1 MPELPEV
8 ETTVRALRAPLVGRT
23 LTHVRNYWPGHIARP
38 SLPELKKRIRG
49 RRVEAIGRRGKY
61 LVFSLSERE
70 APWSQARGASQQNVF
85 LPEKADHSATATSQG
100 TQAFSRETLIIHL
113 KMTGHLSVVDKDQPV
128 QKHVHTIFAL
138 ANGQELRFRDQRK
151 FGRVYLVHD
160 PEEVLGKLGPEPLE
174 SSFTVEV
181 LQERFKRRKR
191 ALKPLLLDQGFI
203 AGIGN
208 IYADEA
214 LFYAG
219 LHPERRA
226 NSLSVAEIASLHA
239 AIQKVL
245 RLGIER
251 EGASLDIYVKPDGS
265 RGDMQNTVAVFR
277 RTGQPC
283 YRCGTIVQ
291 RIVMG
296 GRSTHFC
303 PTCQSIECQ

>member
-8 ETTVRALRAPLVGRT
+8 ETTVRALRAPLIGRT
-23 LTHVRNYWPGHIARP
+23 FTHVRNYWPGHIARP
-38 SLPELKKRIRG
+38 SLTELQKRIHG
-49 RRVEAIGRRGKY
+49 RRVEAIDRRGKY
-61 LVFSLSERE
+61 LVFSLSE
-70 APWSQARGASQQNVF
+70 G
-85 LPEKADHSATATSQG
+85 
-100 TQAFSRETLIIHL
+100 ETLVIHL
-113 KMTGHLSVVDKDQPV
+113 KMTGHLSVVDKDHPV

-160 PEEVLGKLGPEPLE
+160 PEEVLGKLGPEPLA

-181 LQERFKRRKR
+181 LQERLKSRKR

-203 AGIGN
+203 AGVGN

-219 LHPERRA
+219 LHPERPA
-226 NSLSVAEIASLHA
+226 NSLSAAEIASLHT

-265 RGDMQNTVAVFR
+265 RGDMQNAVAVFR

-283 YRCGTIVQ
+283 YRCGAVVQ

-303 PTCQSIECQ
+303 PTCQSMECQ